1 MMSVVVTT
9 PFRFCTIVTGL
20 SLAALCT
27 WLVAPMPAQGG
38 ASGDWAARPRGPQ
51 LPFLAARPAFGLK

>member
-9 PFRFCTIVTGL
+9 PFRFRTIVTGL

-38 ASGDWAARPRGPQ
+38 ASGDWAA
-51 LPFLAARPAFGLK
+51 AR

>member
-1 MMSVVVTT
+1 MSVVVTT

-38 ASGDWAARPRGPQ
+38 ASGDWPHDHEVRNSRFSPLDQRSA
-51 LPFLAARPAFGLK
+51 